1 MGACHLRL
9 GHGKVVQT
17 QQGGVSVP
25 ANYGEAMRSG
35 HSKAWRDAMEAE
47 IKAHYKAG
55 TWQLMPFSAIPAGQK
70 PIGSTWAFAVKRD
83 SEGRITRYK
92 ARLCAQGFSQVEG
105 FDYYSTFANTV
116 SFDAIRMALT
126 YAAANDFEL
135 HTVDVRTAYLNA
147 DVEEEL
153 DIWMRQPKGFE
164 QRDDAG

>member
-83 SEGRITRYK
+83 SEGH
-92 ARLCAQGFSQVEG
+92 QE
-105 FDYYSTFANTV
+105 
-116 SFDAIRMALT
+116 
-126 YAAANDFEL
+126 
-135 HTVDVRTAYLNA
+135 
-147 DVEEEL
+147 
-153 DIWMRQPKGFE
+153 P
-164 QRDDAG
+164 